1 MKEAR
6 KYVKLCDK
14 FNERIEKVGGQ
25 EFIERFIEDKFEE
38 VRAEHLPHLS
48 ITYPFFN
55 KIKERFDDN
64 AAGFTGIHRLKF
76 VLEGALDLIRLI
88 EDEFDNETVKSI
100 MQDIMKYY
108 VKQTEGL
115 EVEVNKDFIDYEKQ
129 SLCKKEFLVTILRN
143 VHDEMNNYVD
153 RTMIDINNQK
163 EENEWTGEYV
173 HELETVYHEVY
184 SLSLAQYMTI
194 QTIELFN
201 EYLEGAEN
209 DLMEE
214 CETNE
219 Q

>member
-1 MKEAR
+1 MN
-6 KYVKLCDK
+6 K

-76 VLEGALDLIRLI
+76 VFEGALDLIRLI

-100 MQDIMKYY
+100 MQDIIKYY

-115 EVEVNKDFIDYEKQ
+115 EVEVNKEFIDYEKQ
-129 SLCKKEFLVTILRN
+129 SLCRKEFLVTILRK
-143 VHDEMNNYVD
+143 VHNEMNIYVD
-153 RTMIDINNQK
+153 GMMNQIK
-163 EENEWTGEYV
+163 GEQEEHGWTDQYI